1 MEGNRAIESPILDH
15 DPDEEPVFL
24 PGNLL
29 EGARRRKGLPR
40 ADVPGGCLLDF
51 DGELLD
57 HLVRSGAAVED
68 PAWPCFHTRLFRW
81 KCGAAEY
88 GIIGGTVGAPFAVLV
103 AEELLASGCRALVS
117 LSSAGLIAEGVA
129 PPFFLLIDK
138 ALRDE
143 GTSHH
148 YLPQGRY
155 SDAVPSLVDAVER
168 RLAGAPISVVRGAS
182 WTTDAPFRET
192 ERLIA
197 SRRSE
202 GIVSVEMEAAAL
214 LALGTAL
221 GIPVVCLAH
230 VTNAMATR
238 TEDFEKGGDAGLA
251 DTLSVCAAALEVA
264 LEHAAGPDSEP
275 DARER
280 EP

>member
-1 MEGNRAIESPILDH
+1 MADDSRSPLFEH
-15 DPDEEPVFL
+15 DPSEEPVFR
-24 PGNLL
+24 PENLL
-29 EGARRRKGLPR
+29 EGARRQKGLAR
-40 ADVPGGCLLDF
+40 GSVPAGCLLDF

-57 HLVRSGAAVED
+57 HLVRSGAAVPD
-68 PAWPCFHTRLFRW
+68 RTWPCFHTRLFRW
-81 KCGAAEY
+81 RAGEAEV
-88 GIIGGTVGAPFAVLV
+88 GVIGGTVGAPFAVLV
-103 AEELLASGCRALVS
+103 AEELFASGCRALVS
-117 LSSAGLIAEGVA
+117 ISSAGLVAEGVS
-129 PPFFLLIDK
+129 PPFFLLIEK

-148 YLPQGRY
+148 YLPPERY
-155 SDAVPSLVDAVER
+155 SAASPSLVAAVER
-168 RLAGAPISVVRGAS
+168 SLAGASIPVLKGAS

-221 GIPVVCLAH
+221 DKPIVCFAH

-238 TEDFEKGGDAGLA
+238 GDDFEKGGDPGLETA
-251 DTLSVCAAALEVA
+251 LSVCAHALEAALA
-264 LEHAAGPDSEP
+264 HARATDGDPSGRGE
-275 DARER
+275 AV
-280 EP
+280 